1 MKNLTIKPSMA
12 WLLVFVPAL
21 SYFVAT
27 RLQSSGFRWGR
38 SSSLGDLVTSS
49 LQLSTTAS
57 SSKAGAISAC
67 QSLSNIFFL
76 ASSDCQAAAS
86 TETLQL
92 QHGLNLLYQGRGMKN
107 IVASTW
113 RHDEELGRGYLLVS
127 QSHSNGR
134 VWRWEVGGGPIAIGR
149 SLHLESSGC
158 RSNHYLPCVDTDNVD
173 TTTNNNAGS
182 GGMAIDFHQGE
193 GESYFEG
200 ALIVAEWGEGRII
213 RMEES
218 NGARTPLVVQVPDIC
233 SSNKT
238 AGDVRR
244 LYQPRSILYTPYGDL
259 LVADTDP
266 KCHQAAIY
274 RVSQA
279 VHVESLESLAESRK
293 AHAWKGTQHGFPIDV
308 LFQNGVQQIGGMAVD
323 PSWLNMFVT
332 VKDQEGRVLLL
343 QLPIVIEDDDEDEDE
358 EKVVESSSSAT
369 GGIMDKRAHI
379 MIDMT
384 KEMGLSEPGPLAV
397 SEKGNIFVSIPEGV
411 AVISTSS
418 KTPRFLG
425 ILPTPQGTPTT
436 SLTIGEDK
444 FLYTFSD
451 DSMFRARIKEG
462 PVKVPTN
469 LVVGKKADQK
479 TTAWWQFD

>member
-38 SSSLGDLVTSS
+38 SNSLGDLMTSS
-49 LQLSTTAS
+49 LQLPTTTA

-107 IVASTW
+107 IVASAW

-127 QSHSNGR
+127 QAHGNGR

-158 RSNHYLPCVDTDNVD
+158 RSNHYLPCVDAGDIDTDTD
-173 TTTNNNAGS
+173 TINANAGS

-193 GESYFEG
+193 AENFFEG

-233 SSNKT
+233 SNKT
-238 AGDVRR
+238 TDVMRR

-266 KCHQAAIY
+266 KCQLAAIY

-279 VHVESLESLAESRK
+279 VHIESLESLAVSRK
-293 AHAWKGTQHGFPIDV
+293 AHAWNDTQHGFPIDV
-308 LFQNGVQQIGGMAVD
+308 LYQNGIQQIGGMAVD

-332 VKDQEGRVLLL
+332 VKDHEGRILLL
-343 QLPIVIEDDDEDEDE
+343 QLPIVTEDDDDEDEEDE
-358 EKVVESSSSAT
+358 GKSVESSATT

-379 MIDMT
+379 VMDMT
-384 KEMGLSEPGPLAV
+384 KELGVSEPGPLAV
-397 SEKGNIFVSIPEGV
+397 SEKGNIFAAVPQGV
-411 AVISTSS
+411 AILSTSS
-418 KTPRFLG
+418 KTPHFLG
-425 ILPTPQGTPTT
+425 ILPTPQGTTTT

-469 LVVGKKADQK
+469 LVVGKKADKK
-479 TTAWWQFD
+479 TTV